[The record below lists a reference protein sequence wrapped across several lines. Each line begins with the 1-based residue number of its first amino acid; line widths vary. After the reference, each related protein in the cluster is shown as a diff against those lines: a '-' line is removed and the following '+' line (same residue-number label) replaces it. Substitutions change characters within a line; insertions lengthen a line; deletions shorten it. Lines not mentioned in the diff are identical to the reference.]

1 MESPK
6 RIAMVAYTFYDS
18 DPRVRRHV
26 AALVNAGYA
35 VDLYCLVPRN
45 GDNEGANEQVRIF
58 HLQERTYDRSGKLA
72 IILDYVKF
80 AFRCAGRLLKNHLGG
95 AKYALIHINN
105 MPNFLLLSAL
115 PLRLMGVRNLLDIH
129 DTMPEIYQERFNV
142 GPKQW
147 MIRGLFFE
155 EWVCMKLAGFVIT
168 TEHTKRDRL
177 LQNGLRQDKSAVT
190 LNLPDPALFPWTP
203 LPDDPPPKGETFR
216 LVYHGALARRLGID
230 VAIQAVA
237 KLGDCI
243 PELRFDI
250 IGDGEFRSELVELTE
265 QLNVAHRVRF
275 SDGFVPT
282 VQLPEMLKGASLGI
296 VPSRNSIATQLM
308 LPTKLL
314 EYVWLGIPVITVPT
328 PTIRRYFQESMVR
341 FVAPE
346 DPQALAEAIT
356 RLYEQPAE
364 RLAIARAARQ
374 FFEQYSFESER
385 ERYLSIV
392 DTLAR

>member
-1 MESPK
+1 
-6 RIAMVAYTFYDS
+6 MVAYTFYDS

-35 VDLYCLVPRN
+35 VDLYCLIPRN
-45 GDNEGANEQVRIF
+45 GHKEDASEHVRIF
-58 HLQERTYDRSGKLA
+58 HLQERTYDRTGKLA

-80 AFRCAGRLLKNHLGG
+80 AFRCAGKLLKNHLSG

-105 MPNFLLLSAL
+105 MPNFLLMSAL
-115 PLRLMGVRNLLDIH
+115 PLRLMGVGNLLDIH

-147 MIRGLFFE
+147 MIRCLFLE

-168 TEHTKRDRL
+168 TEHTKWERL
-177 LQNGLRQDKSAVT
+177 LENGLRKDKSAVT
-190 LNLPDPALFPWTP
+190 LNLPDPALFPETP
-203 LPDDPPPKGETFR
+203 LPEEPPGNGETFR

-237 KLGDCI
+237 ELGDRI

-250 IGDGEFRSELVELTE
+250 IGDGEFRSELVELSE
-265 QLNVAHRVRF
+265 QLNVAHRVCF
-275 SDGFVPT
+275 SGGFVPT
-282 VQLPEMLKGASLGI
+282 VQLPDMLSGASLGI

-314 EYVWLGIPVITVPT
+314 EYIWLGIPAITVPT
-328 PTIRRYFQESMVR
+328 PTIQHYFQEPMVR
-341 FVAPE
+341 FAPAE
-346 DPQALAEAIT
+346 DPQALAEAINH
-356 RLYEQPAE
+356 LYEHPEE
-364 RLAIARAARQ
+364 RLATARAARQ
-374 FFEQYSFESER
+374 FFDHYSFESER
-385 ERYLSIV
+385 ERYLNAV
-392 DTLAR
+392 DALTR